1 MSKPRWL
8 ALMGALVIPAL
19 PASANVVADL
29 DDIAIKTFQAPGPV
43 PPIPVDV
50 TYRAGALVNVAMF
63 NAVNCI
69 EPKYRPFKVQLEPSP
84 DTSQVAAAASA
95 AANVLMQIV
104 PNSNVKQQLA
114 DYLTKVPDDPA
125 KDRGIQLGEEIAT
138 RLVKMRAD
146 DGSTARNAYRPIT
159 EPGRYVPTAFTV
171 GWWGAEENAKPF
183 VLDNAAQFRPGP
195 PPDLKSEAWARDYNE
210 TKEIGEKYSTKRT
223 PQQTETGTLWL
234 TGGPIGYHPWI
245 RQIVIKKNMSVVDS
259 AHFMAVVAV
268 AEADAAQSVFA
279 AKWHYMFWR
288 PMTAI
293 RNGDIDGNDAT
304 ERDATWE
311 PLAITPLHPEYPC
324 QHCIVSGAVT
334 TVIEKM
340 LGTSDIPEVTIT
352 SAPAP
357 GVVHRFTNLHDIA
370 DEISMARIYAGFHY
384 RNSTEVGHAMG
395 RLVGDYVI
403 ANAMQPVK

>member
-8 ALMGALVIPAL
+8 ALMGALAIPAL
-19 PASANVVADL
+19 PASANVVTDW

-69 EPKYRPFKVQLEPSP
+69 EPKYRPFKTQLEPSP

-114 DYLTKVPDDPA
+114 DYLAKVPDDPA

-171 GWWGAEENAKPF
+171 GWWGSEENATPF
-183 VLDNAAQFRPGP
+183 VLGNAAQFRPGP

-210 TKEIGEKYSTKRT
+210 IKEIVRH
-223 PQQTETGTLWL
+223 Q
-234 TGGPIGYHPWI
+234 
-245 RQIVIKKNMSVVDS
+245 
-259 AHFMAVVAV
+259 
-268 AEADAAQSVFA
+268 
-279 AKWHYMFWR
+279 
-288 PMTAI
+288 
-293 RNGDIDGNDAT
+293 
-304 ERDATWE
+304 
-311 PLAITPLHPEYPC
+311 
-324 QHCIVSGAVT
+324 
-334 TVIEKM
+334 
-340 LGTSDIPEVTIT
+340 
-352 SAPAP
+352 
-357 GVVHRFTNLHDIA
+357 
-370 DEISMARIYAGFHY
+370 
-384 RNSTEVGHAMG
+384 
-395 RLVGDYVI
+395 
-403 ANAMQPVK
+403 ANAAADRNRNALAYWWPHWIPSMDTADCHQEEYVGSGQRTLHGSDCGGGSRCRPIRVRREMALYVLASHDRHSQRRYRRE